1 MKRKYLMK
9 LGMMLICGSL
19 AAGVPVF
26 AEKQPE
32 EKWEYTQKQQ
42 NGNILYI
49 FEELQLSIPEDWEG
63 KFVTGIEKGSITFYH
78 KDSLEA
84 GKKDGETGCGALF
97 TIHCSSDYDFAE
109 NLPNYYLA
117 GSGEK
122 GIYYITVPGDLHGYQ
137 KDETI
142 LSQWKEMSAD
152 VEEICKNVKTKNPG
166 APAYTVTEVN
176 FRDKD
181 SMSGKIL
188 DVIPSDTEIWIT
200 GNLEQDWVKANF
212 DNEDGYVSTD
222 YLELPDLSDEEGKSE
237 NSGSSYEKEDTKDSD
252 ADAQNS
258 SEKEE
263 NADNEDSSGG
273 DGEDKTEIPLQGF
286 NQCVVYD
293 ENGNARTIKEAE
305 DMNWYDEDGVYY
317 GTFEDVDDGIEQ
329 GSITNENGETY
340 YFRVQDIPGSDTRVI
355 DDGNGTNIEISRGD
369 DGLWYDEEGNC
380 YGADGAAMIQENEET
395 ESDDNPEE

>member
-355 DDGNGTNIEISRGD
+355 DDGNGTDIEISRGD

-380 YGADGAAMIQENEET
+380 YGADGAAMIQENEGT

>member
-1 MKRKYLMK
+1 MK

-200 GNLEQDWVKANF
+200 GNLEQDWVKVNF
-212 DNEDGYVSTD
+212 DNEDGYVSAD

-317 GTFEDVDDGIEQ
+317 GTFEDVDDGIER

-380 YGADGAAMIQENEET
+380 YGADGAAMIQENEDT

>member
-1 MKRKYLMK
+1 MK

>member
-9 LGMMLICGSL
+9 LGVMLICGSL

-200 GNLEQDWVKANF
+200 GNLEQDWVKVNF
-212 DNEDGYVSTD
+212 DNEDGYVSAD

-317 GTFEDVDDGIEQ
+317 GTFKDVDDGIER

-380 YGADGAAMIQENEET
+380 YGADGAAMIQENEDT

>member
-200 GNLEQDWVKANF
+200 GNLEQDWVKVNF
-212 DNEDGYVSTD
+212 DNEDGYVSAD

-317 GTFEDVDDGIEQ
+317 GTFEDVDDGIER

-380 YGADGAAMIQENEET
+380 YGADGAAMIQENEDT

>member
-1 MKRKYLMK
+1 
-9 LGMMLICGSL
+9 
-19 AAGVPVF
+19 
-26 AEKQPE
+26 
-32 EKWEYTQKQQ
+32 
-42 NGNILYI
+42 
-49 FEELQLSIPEDWEG
+49 
-63 KFVTGIEKGSITFYH
+63 
-78 KDSLEA
+78 
-84 GKKDGETGCGALF
+84 
-97 TIHCSSDYDFAE
+97 
-109 NLPNYYLA
+109 
-117 GSGEK
+117 
-122 GIYYITVPGDLHGYQ
+122 
-137 KDETI
+137 
-142 LSQWKEMSAD
+142 
-152 VEEICKNVKTKNPG
+152 
-166 APAYTVTEVN
+166 
-176 FRDKD
+176 
-181 SMSGKIL
+181 MSGKIL